1 MRLPRV
7 KFTLRCLMI
16 AVAVA
21 AIVLGG
27 GLGIPRNRARREWL
41 AGFHRASTQSLMK
54 NAEPGTSEIKDPA
67 IRAKLRWH
75 EAMGEKYG
83 WAARYPWLP
92 VGPDPPEPD

>member
-1 MRLPRV
+1 MRRPRV
-7 KFTLRCLMI
+7 KFTVRGLMI
-16 AVAVA
+16 AVAVT

-27 GLGIPRNRARREWL
+27 CLGFPRNRAQREWL
-41 AGFHRASTQSLMK
+41 AGFHQARAQSLMK

-75 EAMGEKYG
+75 EAMAEKYR
-83 WAARYPWLP
+83 WATHYPWLP

>member
-1 MRLPRV
+1 
-7 KFTLRCLMI
+7 
-16 AVAVA
+16 
-21 AIVLGG
+21 
-27 GLGIPRNRARREWL
+27 
-41 AGFHRASTQSLMK
+41 MK

-75 EAMGEKYG
+75 EAMAEKYG

>member
-27 GLGIPRNRARREWL
+27 CLVVPRNRAQREWL
-41 AGFHRASTQSLMK
+41 AKHHYFQADSVRKL
-54 NAEPGTSEIKDPA
+54 AEPGTGEIKDPA

-75 EAMGEKYG
+75 EAMSEKYG
-83 WAARYPWLP
+83 WTARYPWLP

>member
-1 MRLPRV
+1 
-7 KFTLRCLMI
+7 MI

-41 AGFHRASTQSLMK
+41 AGFHRAGAHSLMK
-54 NAEPGTSEIKDPA
+54 NAEPGTSAIKDPA
-67 IRAKLRWH
+67 IRAQLRWH